1 MARLTEEEK
10 ERQRNERDVSV
21 ARKTFIAGCFL
32 LPWLWIASL
41 IHFRDRLFDR
51 NAPPELR
58 MCASRCARAFVSFA
72 RGTFRGDGERPC
84 PPGSPLRPPSPHP
97 PSLEPG
103 AARHLGPLQ
112 AEGARTP
119 SLSITTH
126 LPDSPPS
133 IPTQTSAAPP
143 SAQSS

>member
-72 RGTFRGDGERPC
+72 RGTFRGDGEREALPARLPAASPF
-84 PPGSPLRPPSPHP
+84 PPPTLARARCCSSPGP
-97 PSLEPG
+97 
-103 AARHLGPLQ
+103 AA
-112 AEGARTP
+112 
-119 SLSITTH
+119 S
-126 LPDSPPS
+126 
-133 IPTQTSAAPP
+133 
-143 SAQSS
+143 